1 MGDRKEIK
9 QTIVFIGFLILSGVC
24 YLFTG
29 TDSLFLNTVM
39 FSANFL
45 IYAGLLLY
53 WIQSVRTRLLPTTA
67 RAYILAAAFLMLF
80 YLTLRVFKYRIA
92 EADAIPSRVAVYA
105 YWIPQVMI
113 PTLFL
118 MTCIRMRR
126 GERESDTHREM
137 LLLIPAM
144 ALSLMVMTNDLHGLV
159 YSPKVGL
166 SQFAVKTG
174 TYSLGLGFY
183 LMYVWMGLTALAGF
197 ILLFL
202 ETRKRPVRMTV
213 MLIVVL
219 AIWVTL
225 ILLCILFFN
234 KHRIPAMFNV
244 PEVHIFC
251 MLGVTEICI
260 RERLIPYNENHSG
273 FFSQLD
279 LPVMIADKRFAPVY
293 KSAVPIA
300 ATTKQLS
307 ASVTAPICLDD
318 DTRLSG
324 MPIQAGYAFWTEDE
338 TELHRENRRLEAAND
353 ILSEENDLIAV
364 ENKLKEKQ
372 AHYEAQNQVYDKI
385 ARALYPKQKKIEKLL
400 ANVEPDTPAFHKA
413 LAECCVYNAYSKRK
427 SNLIL
432 LSEETLPKSNREL
445 FLSLQE
451 SARFLEC
458 CGIQAAAVGEEYSD
472 LPLSAI
478 HDLYDTFETVIEAYL
493 PYMKRMT
500 ASLTKSGIR
509 LAIEAQ
515 RDPDL
520 PPTLLPVERKSSDDL
535 TFLTINATGGGGV

>member
-1 MGDRKEIK
+1 MTEPK
-9 QTIVFIGFLILSGVC
+9 QTKGTLLYISFLILAGVC
-24 YLFTG
+24 YLFTN
-29 TDSLFLNTVM
+29 TNNLLLNTVM

-53 WIQSVRTRLLPTTA
+53 WIQSVRTRLLPTKA
-67 RAYILAAAFLMLF
+67 RAYILTAAFLMLL

-92 EADAIPSRVAVYA
+92 EADAIPSRYAVYA

-113 PTLFL
+113 PTLYL
-118 MTCIRMRR
+118 MTCIRIHR
-126 GERESDTHREM
+126 GEQGRETHREM
-137 LLLIPAM
+137 LLLIPAI

-159 YSPKVGL
+159 YSPKIEL
-166 SQFAVKTG
+166 SEFAVKTG
-174 TYSLGLGFY
+174 TYSLGIGFY
-183 LMYVWMGLTALAGF
+183 LMYAWMGLTALAGF
-197 ILLFL
+197 ILMFR

-219 AIWVTL
+219 AAWVTL
-225 ILLCILFFN
+225 IFVCTLFFN
-234 KHRIPAMFNV
+234 KHKIPAMFNV

-251 MLGVTEICI
+251 MLGVMEICI

-273 FFSQLD
+273 FFSQLE
-279 LPVMIADKRFAPVY
+279 LPVMIADKRFAPGY

-300 ATTKQLS
+300 ASAEQLS
-307 ASVTAPICLDD
+307 ASVNVPIYLDD

-372 AHYEAQNQVYDKI
+372 AHFEAQNQVYDKI
-385 ARALYPKQKKIEKLL
+385 ALALYPKQKMIEALL
-400 ANVEPDTPAFHKA
+400 ADVEPDTPEFSKA

-432 LSEETLPKSNREL
+432 LSEETLPKNNREL

-478 HDLYDTFETVIEAYL
+478 HDLYDTFELIIEAYL
-493 PYMKRMT
+493 PCMKRMT

-509 LAIEAQ
+509 LAIEAE
-515 RDPDL
+515 RDPVL
-520 PPTLLPVERKSSDDL
+520 PPTLLPVERKASDDL
-535 TFLTINATGGGGV
+535 TFLTVNATGGEAI

>member
-1 MGDRKEIK
+1 MADRKEIK
-9 QTIVFIGFLILSGVC
+9 QTIVFIGFLIVSGVC

-29 TDSLFLNTVM
+29 TDNLFLNTVM

-45 IYAGLLLY
+45 IYSGLLLY
-53 WIQSVRTRLLPTTA
+53 WMQSVRSRLLPTKA
-67 RAYILAAAFLMLF
+67 RAYILAAAFLMLL

-92 EADAIPSRVAVYA
+92 EADAIPSRYAVYA
-105 YWIPQVMI
+105 YWIPQLMI

-118 MTCIRMRR
+118 MTCIRIRR
-126 GERESDTHREM
+126 GEREDDPHCEM
-137 LLLIPAM
+137 LLLIPALI
-144 ALSLMVMTNDLHGLV
+144 LSVLVMTNDLHGFV
-159 YSPKVGL
+159 YAPKVGI

-174 TYSLGLGFY
+174 TYSLGIVFY
-183 LMYVWMGLTALAGF
+183 MMYAWMGLTALAGF
-197 ILLFL
+197 ILLFR
-202 ETRKRPVRMTV
+202 ETRKRTVRMTV
-213 MLIVVL
+213 MLIAVL
-219 AIWVTL
+219 LIWITL
-225 ILLCILFFN
+225 VLVCVLFFN
-234 KHRIPAMFNV
+234 KHKIPAMFNV

-251 MLGVTEICI
+251 MLGVMEICI

-279 LPVMIADKRFAPVY
+279 LPVMIADKKFEPVF
-293 KSAVPIA
+293 KSAVLVTA
-300 ATTKQLS
+300 AAEQLS
-307 ASVTAPICLDD
+307 ASVTAPVYLDD

-338 TELHRENRRLEAAND
+338 TDLHRENCRLKEAND

-372 AHYEAQNQVYDKI
+372 AHFEAQNQVYDKI

-400 ANVEPDTPAFHKA
+400 ANVEPDTPGFSKA

-451 SARFLEC
+451 TTRFLEC
-458 CGIQAAAVGEEYSD
+458 CGIHAAAVGEEYSD

-478 HDLYDTFETVIEAYL
+478 HNLYDTFETLIEAYL

-500 ASLTKSGIR
+500 ASLTKNGIR
-509 LAIEAQ
+509 LAIEAE

-535 TFLTINATGGGGV
+535 TFLTVNATGGEAV